1 MVTARSP
8 RVPRMHYDWQAI
20 EAAVLLLAEE
30 LRKKATPGHVRVYGV
45 PRGGCLPAVL
55 VARHLGL
62 PMTINPSP
70 TDTIVVDDLIDSGA
84 TLGPYVEA
92 GYLCGAL
99 YRKESSPTL
108 GAAVGAVAKDAWLVM
123 PWEIGSEDH
132 GPEENVRRL
141 LQHIGE
147 DPTREGLLDTP
158 KRVVKALTEMT
169 AGYLLDPAQVLGTT
183 FGDTCDEMIVVS
195 PIEFTS
201 TCEHHL
207 LPFTGTATVGYVPGD
222 RVVGLSKLPRLVD
235 LFAHRL
241 QIQERMTNQIAD
253 AIEEHLRPR
262 GVGVILSAHHT
273 CMSCRGVRKQGTQM
287 TTSAL
292 RGYMK
297 DDPKARAEFLAFR

>member
-1 MVTARSP
+1 MLVL
-8 RVPRMHYDWQAI
+8 DWTTI
-20 EAAVLLLAEE
+20 VEACDRLASM
-30 LRKKATPGHVRVYGV
+30 LDTWRTPAHTRVYGV
-45 PRGGCLPAVL
+45 PRGGMLPAAL
-55 VARHLGL
+55 IAQRLGL
-62 PMTINPSP
+62 PMTSSPSP
-70 TDTIVVDDLIDSGA
+70 HDTLIIDDLIDGGS
-84 TLGPYVEA
+84 TLGPWVEQ
-92 GYLCGAL
+92 GYTCAVL
-99 YRKESSPTL
+99 YRKASSPTL
-108 GAAVGAVAKDAWLVM
+108 PPTLVGQVLEDGWVVF
-123 PWEIGSEDH
+123 PWEVGTEDH

-147 DPTREGLLDTP
+147 DPSREGLVDTP

-169 AGYLLDPAQVLGTT
+169 AGYRLDPAEVLGTT
-183 FGDTCDEMIVVS
+183 FSDTCDEMIVVS

-201 TCEHHL
+201 MCEHHM
-207 LPFTGTATVGYVPGD
+207 LPFTGRATVGYVPAE